1 MTAADVPAR
10 LETDVL
16 IVGTGIAGLT
26 CALQVA
32 RYAEVVVVTKK
43 QRVESNTNY
52 AQGGVAA
59 VVSPEDSPRL
69 HAADTMIA
77 GAGLCHARAVADLV
91 SEGPERVRELIEW
104 GVRFS
109 RDEGSFDLGRE
120 AGHSRR
126 RILHAED
133 LTGREIER
141 ALLAAVAADPRIR
154 VYDDHLVWSLHTT
167 GEGRGA
173 RCTGALVLD
182 VHGES
187 WMTVAARA
195 VVLASGG
202 SSYLY
207 RHTTNPDIATG
218 DGVALGFAAGAA
230 VANLEFVQFHPT
242 ALYPAEAR
250 AHLISEAVRGEG
262 AVLRDQD
269 GREFMDAYHPHGS
282 LAPRDVVARAIDAEL
297 RRSGAPH
304 VLLDASGIDPAAAA
318 DRFPHIRHVCLEH
331 GIDFPREPIP
341 VVPAAH
347 YQCGGL
353 LCDWDGRTSLPGLY
367 AAGEVACTGV
377 HGANRLASNSL
388 LEAVVYSQR
397 VARRI
402 RSEEPA
408 AAGGGAGGTNG
419 ADHPAEPRP
428 PDLPA
433 AGMAPEEMA
442 TRIRELMW
450 TEVGIVRS
458 DERLTKALAT
468 LETLQVEPVASGAR
482 GPDAMAGRQAE
493 FMRTVA
499 LLIVR
504 CARRRRESRGLH
516 YTETYPW
523 RDNERFLRDT
533 VVSR

>member
-1 MTAADVPAR
+1 MTLAAVTDC
-10 LETDVL
+10 LQTDVL
-16 IVGTGIAGLT
+16 VVGTGIAGLT
-26 CALQVA
+26 CALQLA
-32 RYAEVVVVTKK
+32 RYADVVVVTKK

-59 VVSPEDSPRL
+59 VVSGDDSPDL

-77 GAGLCHARAVADLV
+77 GAGLCHARAVEDLV
-91 SEGPERVRELIEW
+91 REGPARVRELIDW

-109 RDEGSFDLGRE
+109 RSGGDFDLGRE

-141 ALLAAVAADPRIR
+141 ALLAAVAADARIR
-154 VYDDHLVWSLHTT
+154 VFDDHLVWSLHTE

-173 RCTGALVLD
+173 RCTGAVVLD
-182 VHGES
+182 VEGEG
-187 WMTVAARA
+187 WLTVEARA
-195 VVLASGG
+195 VVLAAGG

-262 AVLRDQD
+262 AVLRDID
-269 GREFMDAYHPHGS
+269 GREFMTSYHPDGS

-304 VLLDASGIDPAAAA
+304 VLLDASPITAAVAE
-318 DRFPHIRHVCLEH
+318 DRFPHIRQVCVEH
-331 GIDFPREPIP
+331 DVDFPRQAIP

-388 LEAVVYSQR
+388 LEAVVYSYR

-402 RSEEPA
+402 RSEEH
-408 AAGGGAGGTNG
+408 AAGR
-419 ADHPAEPRP
+419 RP
-428 PDLPA
+428 DASVHIDLPSFPTE
-433 AGMAPEEMA
+433 GTAPEAM
-442 TRIRELMW
+442 TRRIRHLMW
-450 TEVGIVRS
+450 SEVGIVRS
-458 DERLTKALAT
+458 DARLAT
-468 LETLQVEPVASGAR
+468 ALETLEAMQVEPVAR
-482 GPDAMAGRQAE
+482 GTTGREALACRQAE

-516 YTETYPW
+516 YTESYPW